1 LIRGDTEVELVV
13 LCGEKPTKSLLDK
26 ICKNLPIQLAIS
38 APEDKYEVRM
48 VFEEACLL
56 VSTLDDEGKRL
67 VTFIHVLI
75 YLDNNSPPPLK
86 IFFYKKVGFVF

>member
-1 LIRGDTEVELVV
+1 MV

-26 ICKNLPIQLAIS
+26 ICKNLPIQLAVS

-56 VSTLDDEGKRL
+56 VSTLEVKGKRL
-67 VTFIHVLI
+67 V
-75 YLDNNSPPPLK
+75 
-86 IFFYKKVGFVF
+86 GFLTDKFTW